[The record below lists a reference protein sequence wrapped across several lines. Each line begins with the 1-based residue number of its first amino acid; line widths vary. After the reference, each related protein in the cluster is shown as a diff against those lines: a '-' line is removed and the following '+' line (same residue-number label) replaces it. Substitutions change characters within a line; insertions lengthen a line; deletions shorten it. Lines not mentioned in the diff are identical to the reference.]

1 MTTRHHGN
9 FAGTGFSTS
18 IVALFTTKPVGQGI
32 GLAIADAIVV
42 ENHAVTVKATSVPE
56 QGTELVITIPVQL
69 I

>member
-1 MTTRHHGN
+1 M
-9 FAGTGFSTS
+9 
-18 IVALFTTKPVGQGI
+18 